1 MLSPMSDMVISVS
14 TPPEAMAL
22 TVMPYSAHSM
32 AAWRVI
38 ATAAPLLAL

>member
-1 MLSPMSDMVISVS
+1 MLSPMRPSVISVS

-32 AAWRVI
+32 AAWRVS
-38 ATAAPLLAL
+38 AVAAPLLPL